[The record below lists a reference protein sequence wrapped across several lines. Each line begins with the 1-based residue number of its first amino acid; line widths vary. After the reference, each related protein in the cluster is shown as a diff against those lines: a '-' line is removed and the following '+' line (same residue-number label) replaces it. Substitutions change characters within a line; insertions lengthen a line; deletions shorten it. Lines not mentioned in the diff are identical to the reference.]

1 LPPNYKKNVALT
13 GFMAAGKSVVGKR
26 LARRLKRRFVDLDQ
40 AIEAKAGMAVA
51 AIFRRKGEKYFRAL
65 EKQLLREVL
74 EKDGQ
79 VIATGGGA
87 ILDEDNLRLLK
98 EKALIVCLTAGPE
111 TLLKRSGVGKERP
124 LLEGEDR
131 RQRIEEL
138 LKLREESYARAHLRI
153 KTDDLTVEEVV
164 EKILEATGI
173 RQ

>member
-111 TLLKRSGVGKERP
+111 TLLTRLGVGKERP

>member
-1 LPPNYKKNVALT
+1 MT
-13 GFMAAGKSVVGKR
+13 AGKSVVGKR

-40 AIEAKAGMAVA
+40 AIEAKEGMAVA
-51 AIFRRKGEKYFRAL
+51 AIFRRKGDKYFRAV
-65 EKQLLREVL
+65 EKQLLLEVL

-79 VIATGGGA
+79 VIATGGGT

-98 EKALIVCLTAGPE
+98 EKALLVCLTARPE
-111 TLLKRSGVGKERP
+111 TVLKRSGVGKGRP

-138 LKLREESYARAHLRI
+138 LKLRDESYARAHLRI

-164 EKILEATGI
+164 EEIIQLLKTAKCKM
-173 RQ
+173 

>member
-1 LPPNYKKNVALT
+1 
-13 GFMAAGKSVVGKR
+13 MAAGKSVVGKR

-40 AIEAKAGMAVA
+40 AIEAKEGVTVA
-51 AIFRRKGEKYFRAL
+51 AIFRHKGEKYFRAL

-87 ILDEDNLRLLK
+87 ILDEDNLQLLK
-98 EKALIVCLTAGPE
+98 DRALLVCLTAGPE
-111 TLLKRSGVGKERP
+111 TVLKRSGVGKDRP
-124 LLEGEDR
+124 LLDGQDR

-164 EKILEATGI
+164 EEIIQLLKTANCKM
-173 RQ
+173 